1 MDITINTPAIL
12 FPAISLVLLAYTNRF
27 LGLTSVARKLHDQY
41 NEKLDNKKLHTQIKS
56 LRYRIVL
63 VRRMQFM
70 GVISFLLCIVS
81 TFFIYID
88 QIHIANLIF
97 GASLVS
103 IFISLIFSLIE
114 ITQSTKA
121 LEIEL
126 SDMEDI
132 EHASIVDYIKQ
143 KIEE

>member
-27 LGLTSVARKLHDQY
+27 LGLTSVARKLHEKY
-41 NEKLDNKKLHTQIKS
+41 NEDLDNQRLHAQIKS

-70 GVISFLLCIVS
+70 GVTSFLLCIVS

-88 QIHIANLIF
+88 QIKWANIIF
-97 GASLVS
+97 GTSLVC

-121 LEIEL
+121 LEVEL

-132 EHASIVDYIKQ
+132 EHESIVDYIKQ
-143 KIEE
+143 KMED